1 MLNDGLLSTRQFAKQ
16 LIACCSI
23 TPEEGGGVRLL
34 RDRLQ
39 RSSFKYEISPGPA
52 NATTHKINECVEIED
67 LPRFSAIYT
76 PIFNQ
81 LMP

>member
-52 NATTHKINECVEIED
+52 NATIHKINDCVEIED
-67 LPRFSAIYT
+67 LPRFQRNLH
-76 PIFNQ
+76 PHF
-81 LMP
+81 